1 MALPVQTLSK
11 YACFIDIWPPEPSS
25 ATLSQGRGRGRGSP
39 PRRFLTGPRV
49 LPSPVEALVTGRIKL
64 TLGRAE
70 LTQICIYIYIYIYI
84 YIHILN

>member
-49 LPSPVEALVTGRIKL
+49 LPGPVEALQPTIPIRLPIISYSALDKKTCPGLR
-64 TLGRAE
+64 E
-70 LTQICIYIYIYIYI
+70 F
-84 YIHILN
+84 N